1 MDYEEIVIEVLSS
14 MANGQGEAHSVDL
27 LFTEVLQQHSELIG
41 NQSDIRK
48 TISNL
53 IQKGSIVYDEKMP
66 NWIRLNKQS

>member
-14 MANGQGEAHSVDL
+14 MANGQGEAHSEDL
-27 LFTEVLQQHSELIG
+27 LLGEVLQQHSELIE